1 MKLWEKGVTLDE
13 MVQNFTTGHDRD
25 SDILIAKHE
34 IIGSLAHV
42 MMLEAV
48 KIISTEDS
56 QALRKALLQIYS
68 KVISGDFVI
77 SEGVE
82 DIHSEVE
89 KQLTAMIG
97 ESGKKVHAGRSRN
110 DQVLLDIHLYIREK
124 ISEIVSEIKSFSDK
138 LLELSEKY
146 SGFFLPGYTHFQAA
160 MPSSFGLW
168 FGSFAESLADDLLVL
183 HASYRMVNQNP
194 LGSAAGF
201 GTSMPIDRRMT
212 SGLLGFDDIR
222 YNSMH
227 AMNSRGKTELV
238 SSQALA
244 CVAITLGKFASDI
257 CLYMSGNFGFIDLP
271 DKFATGSSIMPHKRN
286 PDVFEVVRA
295 RCSAIQ
301 SLPGQVSLLINNLPS
316 GYHRDF
322 QVIKENFLPA
332 FEDTL
337 CCIRIL
343 NHVVPELIINKID
356 MNDEKYK
363 FIFSVENVNRM
374 VEEGKPFREAYR
386 AVANEIRTGS
396 YKPVEGTKYTHQ
408 GSIGNLCNDSIKNK
422 ITDRINMFQFHRVEE
437 ALKRLLETGEMD

>member
-13 MVQNFTTGHDRD
+13 MVQNFTTGYDRD

-77 SEGVE
+77 SESVE

-146 SGFFLPGYTHFQAA
+146 FGFFLPGYTHFQAA

-201 GTSMPIDRRMT
+201 GTSMPINRRMT
-212 SGLLGFDDIR
+212 TGLLGFDDIR

-244 CVAITLGKFASDI
+244 CVTITLGKFTSDI